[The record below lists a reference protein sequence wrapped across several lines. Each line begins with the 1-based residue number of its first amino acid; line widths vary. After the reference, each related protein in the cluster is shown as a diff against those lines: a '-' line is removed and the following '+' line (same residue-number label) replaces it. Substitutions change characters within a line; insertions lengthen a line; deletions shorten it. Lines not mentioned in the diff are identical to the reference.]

1 MIKKNLNRNFTVLKK
16 TQVADKHVKRCLT
29 LLIISKMQNKT
40 TIRTHSL
47 PTRLARLGH
56 WKLESALRRGVK
68 WNFSF
73 MVFISL

>member
-1 MIKKNLNRNFTVLKK
+1 MIKKIGQELHCFEEN
-16 TQVADKHVKRCLT
+16 QVADKHVKRCLT
-29 LLIISKMQNKT
+29 LLLISKMQNKT